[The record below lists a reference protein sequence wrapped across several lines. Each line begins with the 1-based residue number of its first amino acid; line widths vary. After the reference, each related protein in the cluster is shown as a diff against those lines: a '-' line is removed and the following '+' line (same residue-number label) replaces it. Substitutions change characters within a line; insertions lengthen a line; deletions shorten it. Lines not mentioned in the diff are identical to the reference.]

1 MVPRYR
7 MWVVGPSYPQLDQA
21 WEEFDH
27 RFAEMPQTGDH
38 SILETRCPL
47 VDEKTRFLIND
58 GRLQFKSADNPKSL
72 QNVALDWVWITEA
85 QDIPDSVWYNQI
97 SPMLHSP
104 GVLGWAVVEGH
115 SPKPGSFFEK
125 LFELGQGDHPDI
137 ESLHFNT
144 EDSPHIDWNA
154 ILLEA
159 ENMPYEAFRAEY
171 YSETPSE
178 LGRAFNEDA
187 IKLCIGG
194 DLEIPQEGI
203 SYVLGVD
210 LGKQVDPT
218 VITVMRKA
226 QRRIVGFER
235 LLKQDWTLQE
245 DTIAR
250 MAEEWNN
257 ASVYIDETGLGAPI
271 VDHLKK
277 RGVRVK
283 GINLTKQKVEIV
295 NKLAAAI
302 EHENVRFPNIPVLI
316 GELKNMRRYQKD
328 RKGRYLKQEKIEAP
342 LGSHDDC
349 VVALALAFYGC
360 RYGDIGTPIKPRNL
374 MRSVTWTR

>member
-1 MVPRYR
+1 
-7 MWVVGPSYPQLDQA
+7 MWVIGPSYPQLDQA

-27 RFAEMPQTGDH
+27 HLPAE
-38 SILETRCPL
+38 LEFRKPL
-47 VDEKTRFLIND
+47 LDEKTRFLIND

-85 QDIPDSVWYNQI
+85 QDIPDSVWYNQV

-104 GVLGWAVVEGH
+104 GVLGWAFIEGH
-115 SPKPGSFFEK
+115 APRPGSFFER
-125 LFELGQGDHPDI
+125 LFELGQEDNPDI
-137 ESLHFNT
+137 ESWHFNT
-144 EDSPHIDWNA
+144 EDNPHVDWDA
-154 ILLEA
+154 ILRES
-159 ENMPYEAFRAEY
+159 ENMPYEAFRSEY
-171 YSETPSE
+171 YGETPSE
-178 LGRAFNEDA
+178 LGRAFNEEA

-218 VITVMRKA
+218 VIFAMRKA
-226 QRRIVGFER
+226 QRRVVGFER

-245 DTIAR
+245 DTITR
-250 MAEEWNN
+250 LAEQWNN
-257 ASVYIDETGLGAPI
+257 APVYIDETGLGAPI
-271 VDHLKK
+271 VDTLKK

-283 GINLTKQKVEIV
+283 PMNLTKQKIEII

-316 GELKNMRRYQKD
+316 GELKNMRRIQKD
-328 RKGRYLKQEKIEAP
+328 KRGILLRQEKIAAP
-342 LGSHDDC
+342 PGAHDDC
-349 VVALALAFYGC
+349 AVALALAYYGC
-360 RYGDIGTPIKPRNL
+360 RFGGISTPIKPKNT
-374 MRSVTWTR
+374 MRSVSWQR